1 MDILAGIVQNGKTK
15 AKTYAGHYIDGV
27 DAVGRYAIKN
37 EPQGEVVV
45 LCGPDDEWPGY
56 KNGYWRGT
64 DGHGVIIGQRF
75 GILTDP
81 YLIKWFNDDDDLPEW
96 VRFTLYDYRSN
107 QERLEQ
113 AVED

>member
-27 DAVGRYAIKN
+27 DAVGRYAINN
-37 EPQGEVVV
+37 EPQGEVIA
-45 LCGPDDEWPGY
+45 LCGPDDERPYY

-75 GILTDP
+75 GVLTGR
-81 YLIKWFNDDDDLPEW
+81 YLVKWSNDDDDLPKW
-96 VRFTLYDYRSN
+96 VRFALDDYRSN
-107 QERLEQ
+107 QG
-113 AVED
+113 